1 MNTILCK
8 KKKKKENFNIFLS
21 DIPMMTTIVMI
32 SVIVL
37 FYLLYLL
44 MFVHLGNIP
53 DASGIVIF
61 R

>member
-1 MNTILCK
+1 
-8 KKKKKENFNIFLS
+8 
-21 DIPMMTTIVMI
+21 MMTTIVMI